1 MRSNTS
7 LLGRAL
13 LWIALQARHLNENL
27 EKNLQIESVCSVCS
41 VDVLVACG
49 KKSFILT
56 KEKRKIYGKIWMV
69 SVLFVYLQ
77 LQK

>member
-1 MRSNTS
+1 MRSSSS
-7 LLGRAL
+7 LLGRGL
-13 LWIALQARHLNENL
+13 FWIAYGSTSKRKSL
-27 EKNLQIESVCSVCS
+27 EESLTRIRVLRVFRGFF
-41 VDVLVACG
+41 LVACG

-56 KEKRKIYGKIWMV
+56 NKKRKIYGKIWMV